1 MDYKQIISTV
11 DYTAKI
17 LSKTISEQS
26 YD

>member
-1 MDYKQIISTV
+1 MNYQQIIPVV

-17 LSKTISEQS
+17 LSKAISEPA